1 MTHKSLASL
10 IESSKEKDSYWVER
24 AKFDFAMD
32 LVGLLHKSG
41 LSNSDFAERINVKAP
56 YVSKVLRGDENL
68 TIQTMVKLVRALK
81 GKLNIHVSEENYHV
95 RWFDVVAQSRGKTA
109 QDGRLSDAAEEW
121 FKRSYTTTFNSHNS
135 SAANDY
141 DQAESS
147 AA

>member
-1 MTHKSLASL
+1 MAHKSLASFV
-10 IESSKEKDSYWVER
+10 ESAKEKDSYWVEH

-41 LSNSDFAERINVKAP
+41 MSNNEFAERINVKAP
-56 YVSKVLRGDENL
+56 YISKVLRGDENL

-81 GKLNIHVSEENYHV
+81 GKLNIHVSEEDCHV
-95 RWFDVVAQSRGKTA
+95 RWFDVVAQKNKVTQSNE
-109 QDGRLSDAAEEW
+109 RLSGAVEEW
-121 FKRSYTTTFNSHNS
+121 AKRSYTTTFNSSNP

-141 DQAESS
+141 DQAESF

>member
-1 MTHKSLASL
+1 MAHKSLASFL
-10 IESSKEKDSYWVER
+10 ESSKEKDSYWVEH

-32 LVGLLHKSG
+32 LVRLLHKSG

-56 YVSKVLRGDENL
+56 YISKVLRGDENL

-81 GKLNIHVSEENYHV
+81 GKLNIHVSEENCHV
-95 RWFDVVAQSRGKTA
+95 RWFDVVAQSQGKA
-109 QDGRLSDAAEEW
+109 VQDERLSDAAEEW
-121 FKRSYTTTFNSHNS
+121 FKRSYTTIISSNNS

-141 DQAESS
+141 DQAESI